1 MSKLWFVKV
10 VREID
15 EPFEKHVRQ
24 DTEPT
29 TEQVKEWFT
38 DVCNDNWDYVG
49 RVTVEEVQA

>member
-38 DVCNDNWDYVG
+38 DVCSDNWDYVG